1 MPKTLLVTDD
11 AAIIRAKIK
20 EAAIG
25 AGWTI
30 VAEAR
35 NGKEAVERYA
45 EHRPNAVT
53 IDLVMPEY
61 DGIYA
66 LREIIALDPNA
77 KVVVVSAIGQKNI
90 LKDAFKLGASDFV
103 VKPFDKQTLTK
114 TLEQFAP
121 AQEAPAQEPVAA
133 ATT

>member
-1 MPKTLLVTDD
+1 MAKTLLITDD
-11 AAIIRAKIK
+11 AAIIRAKVK
-20 EAAIG
+20 EAALS

-35 NGKEAVERYA
+35 NGKEAVERYS
-45 EHRPNAVT
+45 EHRPTAVT
-53 IDLVMPEY
+53 VDLVMPEY

-66 LREIIALDPNA
+66 LREILAMDPNA

-90 LKDAFKLGASDFV
+90 LKDAFKIGAADFI
-103 VKPFDKQTLTK
+103 VKPFDKQTLAK

-121 AQEAPAQEPVAA
+121 VEQPAA
-133 ATT
+133 AT